1 MLLMR
6 MEQVRGFTIT
16 MMAFTH
22 LFMSLAV
29 AVLAIP
35 VVSEFVAPPVV
46 VVTAVVG
53 GFSSDLDL
61 IARHRRTLHYPVV
74 FPLLT
79 LASFAL
85 FLVSGFVAGL
95 LGGLLFGAATLHV
108 LADLLG
114 GSAERAPWNPVTEF
128 GVYNHVLGR
137 WHRPRRIVQY
147 SGSPGDF
154 LLGAG
159 FGTIAYL
166 SPETTAA
173 MDGAIVFLVV
183 VAGGYS
189 LGRKRLSNLASYLER
204 CLPPRARRLIP
215 ILQVEENEEGGTTVA
230 IRLNR

>member
-1 MLLMR
+1 
-6 MEQVRGFTIT
+6 

-29 AVLAIP
+29 ALLAIP
-35 VVSEFVAPPVV
+35 VVSEYVAPPVV
-46 VVTAVVG
+46 VVIAVVG
-53 GFSSDLDL
+53 GLSSDLDL
-61 IARHRRTLHYPVV
+61 VARHRRTLHFPVV

-85 FLVSGFVAGL
+85 FLASGLVSGL

-114 GSAERAPWNPVTEF
+114 GSAERAPWDPVTEF

-159 FGTIAYL
+159 FGAIVYL

-173 MDGAIVFLVV
+173 MDGAIVCLIV

-189 LGRKRLSNLASYLER
+189 LGRKRLSNLAS
-204 CLPPRARRLIP
+204 CLGRILPQRARRLLP
-215 ILQVEENEEGGTTVA
+215 TFQVEESEGGGTTVA